1 MKNILLVLLIAFVLS
16 LCNLSGRLKKEE
28 SNSGPAATPKT
39 SGRAVEPATPTAEQA
54 AAIAAWKEVKWER
67 QGMSWT
73 IPSDWGEQANEAQ
86 MFMMRSPGSGGA
98 SLIVNISGMDEGYPV
113 ASAIQAQFQQAES
126 RAKNGQVD
134 EVKWVDI
141 DGVKGVQFREA
152 NPERGDGSRRLQ
164 WMAYRKYL
172 GQTQLI
178 SLMLASQGKDFER
191 HRAAMYGILYSMKV
205 AH

>member
-1 MKNILLVLLIAFVLS
+1 MKTILLVLLIAFALS
-16 LCNLSGRLKKEE
+16 LCNLSGRLKKDD
-28 SNSGPAATPKT
+28 SSPGPPAGQNRAT
-39 SGRAVEPATPTAEQA
+39 EPARPTAEQA
-54 AAIAAWKEVKWER
+54 AAVAGGKEVKWER

-73 IPSDWGEQANEAQ
+73 IPSDWAEQTNESQ
-86 MFMMRSPGSGGA
+86 MFMMRSPGAGGA
-98 SLIVNISGMDEGYPV
+98 SLIVNISSMDEGYPV
-113 ASAIQAQFQQAES
+113 ESAIQAQFQQAES

-134 EVKWVDI
+134 EVKWVEI
-141 DGVKGVQFREA
+141 DGVRGVQFREA

-191 HRAAMYGILYSMKV
+191 HRDAMYGILYSMKV
-205 AH
+205 AHR

>member
-1 MKNILLVLLIAFVLS
+1 MKTILLVLLIGLALS

-28 SNSGPAATPKT
+28 STSGPTSSPAVSTAT
-39 SGRAVEPATPTAEQA
+39 EPAKPTAEQA
-54 AAIAAWKEVKWER
+54 AAVAGGKEVKWER

-73 IPSDWGEQANEAQ
+73 IPANWIEQTNEPQ
-86 MFMMRSPGSGGA
+86 LFMMRSPGDGAA
-98 SLIVNISGMDEGYPV
+98 SLIVNISGMDEGYPI
-113 ASAIQAQFQQAES
+113 ASSIQAQFQQAES
-126 RAKNGQVD
+126 RAKNGEVD
-134 EVKWVDI
+134 EVKWVVI

-172 GQTQLI
+172 GQVQLV

-191 HRAAMYGILYSMKV
+191 HRDAMYGILYSTNFTP
-205 AH
+205 

>member
-28 SNSGPAATPKT
+28 SNSGPTASPGT
-39 SGRAVEPATPTAEQA
+39 SGRAAEPARPTAEQA
-54 AAIAAWKEVKWER
+54 AAVAAGREVKWER

-73 IPSDWGEQANEAQ
+73 IPADWAAQANEAQ
-86 MFMMRSPGSGGA
+86 MFMMRSPGAGGA
-98 SLIVNISGMDEGYPV
+98 SLIVNISSMDEGFPTQ
-113 ASAIQAQFQQAES
+113 SAIQGQFHQAES
-126 RAKNGQVD
+126 RAKNGEVD
-134 EVKWVDI
+134 EVKWVEI
-141 DGVKGVQFREA
+141 DGVRGVQFREA
-152 NPERGDGSRRLQ
+152 NPERADGSRRLQ

-191 HRAAMYGILYSMKV
+191 HRDAMYGILYSMKV